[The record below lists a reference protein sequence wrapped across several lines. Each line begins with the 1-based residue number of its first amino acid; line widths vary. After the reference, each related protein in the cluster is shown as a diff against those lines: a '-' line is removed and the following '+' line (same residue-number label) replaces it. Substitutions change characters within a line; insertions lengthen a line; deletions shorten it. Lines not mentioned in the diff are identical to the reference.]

1 MATTPITS
9 QVAPGSVDY
18 TGETL
23 TSDAVLSGANDNS
36 FVSTGQE
43 LVILYNDTAGAIVV
57 TFTSVADARLGREK
71 SMVVSVPA
79 DAAGVNGKAVAGPFA
94 IDGWR
99 DTSGNIIM
107 QAASAGVQ
115 ASIIEIPRV

>member
-1 MATTPITS
+1 MATTALST

-18 TGETL
+18 TGATL
-23 TSDAVLSGANDNS
+23 TSDTVEDGADDNS

-43 LVILYNDTAGAIVV
+43 MVLLINDTAGAIVV

-71 SMVVSVPA
+71 AMLVTVPA
-79 DAAGVNGKAVAGPFA
+79 DVGGINGKAIAGPFS

-99 DTSGNIIM
+99 DTSGNILM
-107 QAASAGVQ
+107 QAASAGVE
-115 ASIIEIPRV
+115 ASIIQIPRV